1 MVNDNNKNNW
11 TDMMERRTNMPAV
24 LPNGAVINVEA
35 TYKRQNAKG
44 APNTLRWEFIKE
56 NKTKKE
62 NKKTRSRP
70 RKR

>member
-1 MVNDNNKNNW
+1 MI
-11 TDMMERRTNMPAV
+11 ERRTNMPAV

-44 APNTLRWEFIKE
+44 APN
-56 NKTKKE
+56 KTKKE

-70 RKR
+70 RK